1 MTTKIRKRR
10 ANYFD
15 GGGFSWQKGAG
26 LGKNMANAFNS
37 GALSGAI
44 GAASS
49 MIGKG
54 ISGGLSSGVGNAM
67 QGLSGIASAI
77 PGPWGAV
84 ASAGLNVVG
93 GLVNRAFGSQ
103 IDEQA
108 VADIRED
115 AKQLSNR
122 QFDASNTADLLTN
135 ANYDL
140 LGKVN
145 TSDIGKDGWFS
156 NKAGNLAKEL
166 TALNMYANNN
176 VAANYAGSVEKV
188 DTMNDFN
195 ALKNQTAFGGP
206 LMMKYT
212 GTMSPF
218 GNRFDTGGNIYIKPS
233 KRGTFTAAAKK
244 HDKSVQAFASQVL
257 ANKDNYSPAMVK
269 KANFA
274 RNSAKWHAT
283 GGPLE
288 AFINS
293 INSRSKAN
301 FVQRLKDPN
310 RVFIKDW
317 GSNNKATH
325 KLSWATDKD
334 GNAIVFPVVQEIN
347 GKLYDFSDPKNKR
360 GKWDA
365 YDSAVERGDTLMMTP
380 KQADIFTRTYKNYYP
395 NFKANG
401 GPLYTQGGTWDTG
414 MTYINEGGTHE
425 ENPYEGV
432 QVGVDPNGIPNTVEE
447 GEVIFND
454 YVFSNRL
461 KLNKGQKEYFK
472 LGKNKEYSYADAA
485 KKLTKEFE
493 ETPNDPI
500 SKNGRNAIL
509 QDLMMFQEEKRAK
522 QQERKLAR
530 QFDNMSTEEKMGLM
544 EMANQYAQQQNQEM
558 QQPQEEL
565 QGIPYAKGGRL
576 VNKFVTGGI
585 EENATTPDQKNP
597 YAAHQTATK
606 PTNPV
611 ILQGWDSFRDM
622 YGTPL
627 YNNGTHDPR
636 YISSE
641 FKTFVRD
648 NWDTY
653 GKNWWTPKN
662 APDYFRNNEEV
673 PSLDQLLVGGGGKK
687 PLMYDEIRGDA
698 YSFGNYMFNKWL
710 ESQNNGAPRGLYD
723 NIEAVKPN
731 ASDIY
736 SFIPKDN
743 GIQVPYRP
751 DGPSA
756 PIKGTKK
763 DKEIPTYSTA
773 GMNAPLVGYAASIAN
788 NLFSKPDYST
798 ADDLYSKAV
807 KLGNINRV
815 TAAPVSQHL
824 RYIPTDVNRMVS
836 QLNAN
841 TAATRRSTAE
851 MSLNNRA
858 QAMRQLSAINNN
870 YIAGLSDIYTKSELE
885 NKNQLEKV
893 ATFNRDTDKVN
904 SENALR
910 AAMANQSSQ
919 LQGNV
924 AAFSG
929 IEKAIAERNRID
941 SERSAALSAGWT
953 GYFQT
958 LHDIAKQNF
967 IMNSINRNPGY
978 RYYYDRDGSMDYKGQ
993 NR

>member
-1 MTTKIRKRR
+1 MADTI
-10 ANYFD
+10 FD
-15 GGGFSWQKGAG
+15 KLEKGY
-26 LGKNMANAFNS
+26 NS
-37 GALSGAI
+37 GALNNAM
-44 GAASS
+44 AT
-49 MIGKG
+49 
-54 ISGGLSSGVGNAM
+54 VGNV
-67 QGLSGIASAI
+67 SGKAIAAGRESFAGNAI
-77 PGPWGAV
+77 A
-84 ASAGLNVVG
+84 AGGNFIGDVLGKVPILG
-93 GLVNRAFGSQ
+93 KAAKGLVKGVSALTGGIVNAAFGNK
-103 IDEQA
+103 INEQA
-108 VADIRED
+108 VAGIRGAAE
-115 AKQLSNR
+115 QLSNR

-135 ANYDL
+135 ANFDI
-140 LGKVN
+140 LGAVN
-145 TSDIGKDGWFS
+145 KNDIGKEGWFS
-156 NKAGNLAKEL
+156 NKVSNLAKEL
-166 TALNMYANNN
+166 TTLNMYANNN
-176 VAANYAGSVEKV
+176 ATANYAGSVEKV

-206 LMMKYT
+206 LMMRYT
-212 GTMSPF
+212 GPMSPF
-218 GNRFDTGGNIYIKPS
+218 GKRFDTGGNIYIKPS
-233 KRGTFTAAAKK
+233 KRGTFTAAAKE
-244 HDKSVQAFASQVL
+244 HGKSVQAFASQVL
-257 ANKDNYSPAMVK
+257 ANKDNYSSAMVK

-274 RNSAKWHAT
+274 RNAAKWHAT
-283 GGPLE
+283 GGPL
-288 AFINS
+288 
-293 INSRSKAN
+293 
-301 FVQRLKDPN
+301 
-310 RVFIKDW
+310 
-317 GSNNKATH
+317 
-325 KLSWATDKD
+325 
-334 GNAIVFPVVQEIN
+334 
-347 GKLYDFSDPKNKR
+347 
-360 GKWDA
+360 
-365 YDSAVERGDTLMMTP
+365 
-380 KQADIFTRTYKNYYP
+380 
-395 NFKANG
+395 
-401 GPLYTQGGTWDTG
+401 YTQGGVWSDG
-414 MTYINEGGTHE
+414 LTYINEGGTHE

-454 YVFSNRL
+454 YVFSNRI
-461 KLNKGQKEYFK
+461 KLDEKQKNYFK
-472 LGKNKEYSYADAA
+472 LGGKMKYSYADAA

-530 QFDNMSTEEKMGLM
+530 QFDKMSAEEKMGLM
-544 EMANQYAQQQNQEM
+544 EMANQYAQQQSQEM

-565 QGIPYAKGGRL
+565 QGIPYARGGRL
-576 VNKFVTGGI
+576 VNKFVTGGP
-585 EENATTPDQKNP
+585 EGNAIIPDQENP
-597 YAAHQTATK
+597 YAASGTKTK

-611 ILQGWDSFRDM
+611 ILQGWDSFRDAN
-622 YGTPL
+622 GTLL
-627 YNNGTHDPR
+627 YNNGTYDPR
-636 YISSE
+636 YTSND
-641 FKTFVRD
+641 FQTFIRN
-648 NWDTY
+648 NWETY

-662 APDYFRNNEEV
+662 APDYFKAKNTEA
-673 PSLDQLLVGGGGKK
+673 PSLDQLLVGIGEGEGRKR
-687 PLMYDEIRGDA
+687 PLMYDGTRGDA
-698 YSFGNYMFNKWL
+698 HSFGAYMFDKWL

-731 ASDIY
+731 ESDIY
-736 SFIPKDN
+736 SFIPKDT

-751 DGPSA
+751 DGPSV
-756 PIKGTKK
+756 PIKGTRK
-763 DKEIPTYSTA
+763 DKEVPTYSTA

-798 ADDLYSKAV
+798 ANDLYSKAI

-824 RYIPTDVNRMVS
+824 RYIPTDINRMVS

-841 TAATRRSTAE
+841 TAATRRGIAE

-870 YIAGLSDIYTKSELE
+870 YIAGLSDIYTKSELD

-910 AAMANQSSQ
+910 AAMTNQSSQ

-941 SERSAALSAGWT
+941 SERRAALSAGWT

-967 IMNSINRNPGY
+967 IMNSINKNPGY

-993 NR
+993 NG

>member
-1 MTTKIRKRR
+1 MADTI
-10 ANYFD
+10 FD
-15 GGGFSWQKGAG
+15 K
-26 LGKNMANAFNS
+26 LKNGYNS
-37 GALSGAI
+37 GALNNAMATVGNIAGNAI
-44 GAASS
+44 AAGRESFAGNAITAGGNFIGDVLGKVPVLGKAAS
-49 MIGKG
+49 
-54 ISGGLSSGVGNAM
+54 
-67 QGLSGIASAI
+67 
-77 PGPWGAV
+77 
-84 ASAGLNVVG
+84 
-93 GLVNRAFGSQ
+93 GLVKWGSALTGGIVNAAFGNK
-103 IDEQA
+103 INEQA
-108 VADIRED
+108 VAGIRGAAE
-115 AKQLSNR
+115 QLSNR

-135 ANYDL
+135 ANFDI
-140 LGKVN
+140 LGAVN
-145 TSDIGKDGWFS
+145 KNDIGKEGWFS
-156 NKAGNLAKEL
+156 NKVSNLAKEL
-166 TALNMYANNN
+166 TTLNMYANNN
-176 VAANYAGSVEKV
+176 ATANYAGSVEKV

-206 LMMKYT
+206 LIMRYT

-233 KRGTFTAAAKK
+233 KRGTFTAAAKS
-244 HDKSVQAFASQVL
+244 HGKSVQAFASQVL

-274 RNSAKWHAT
+274 RNAAKWH
-283 GGPLE
+283 
-288 AFINS
+288 
-293 INSRSKAN
+293 
-301 FVQRLKDPN
+301 D
-310 RVFIKDW
+310 D
-317 GSNNKATH
+317 
-325 KLSWATDKD
+325 
-334 GNAIVFPVVQEIN
+334 
-347 GKLYDFSDPKNKR
+347 
-360 GKWDA
+360 
-365 YDSAVERGDTLMMTP
+365 
-380 KQADIFTRTYKNYYP
+380 
-395 NFKANG
+395 G

-425 ENPYEGV
+425 ENPYEGI

-461 KLNKGQKEYFK
+461 KLNKDQKEYFK

-485 KKLTKEFE
+485 KKLTKEFK

-509 QDLMMFQEEKRAK
+509 QDLMVFQEEKRAK
-522 QQERKLAR
+522 QKERELAR
-530 QFDNMSTEEKMGLM
+530 QFDNMSTEEKMDLM

-558 QQPQEEL
+558 MQQPQGKL

-576 VNKFVTGGI
+576 VNKFVTGGP
-585 EENATTPDQKNP
+585 EENTATPDQENP
-597 YAAHQTATK
+597 YAASGTKSK

-611 ILQGWDSFRDM
+611 IIQGWDSFRDAN
-622 YGTPL
+622 GTLL

-636 YISSE
+636 YTSPE
-641 FKTFVRD
+641 FKAFVKD

-653 GKNWWTPKN
+653 GKSWWTPKN
-662 APDYFRNNEEV
+662 APDYFRFNKEA
-673 PSLDQLLVGGGGKK
+673 PSLDQLLVGGGEGGKE
-687 PLMYDEIRGDA
+687 PLMYDGIRGDA
-698 YSFGNYMFNKWL
+698 YSFGADMFNKWL
-710 ESQNNGAPRGLYD
+710 ASQNNGAPRGLYD

-743 GIQVPYRP
+743 A
-751 DGPSA
+751 PS
-756 PIKGTKK
+756 IGTRK

-773 GMNAPLVGYAASIAN
+773 GMNAPLLGYATSIAN

-978 RYYYDRDGSMDYKGQ
+978 RYYYDRDGSMSYKGQ
-993 NR
+993 NE